1 MTTWH
6 VQLLGGFDIR
16 CNGISL
22 SSAFQTDNARL
33 LFTWLCFHQR
43 QAVRRETLTG
53 LFWPDRPQAA
63 AQNTLRVTLSR
74 IRRALGKAS
83 SLLYTSAQTVT
94 LNVPP
99 VWQVDALQFEQIVT
113 TIHSHNHRSILG
125 CRHCQEL
132 LQTAETLYQGEFIA
146 GFTPESEPLF
156 DWYTRQRE
164 YFHRSF
170 LSVLAQLGEYAL
182 RAHDWHSVLTYATRQ
197 LEAEPWHESA
207 HRQLM
212 LALARQGQRASALAQ
227 YQNCCKILQQELGV
241 EPEPVTQELAV
252 AIREGGLPDD
262 PSYLT
267 SRRQAMALDQLPLV
281 GREQEIQTLTD
292 LINRPDLQLITV
304 VGEGGVGK
312 TRLAIR
318 AAQLMRFAFPDGV
331 CYIFLHP
338 EDGFAANIGL
348 LTLNPVQYLAH
359 CIATTCEIA
368 LNERQSTE
376 AQVIAALQNRA
387 CLLVFDSFEHV
398 VTASLFLKEL
408 LSAATQCVA
417 LVTSRQR
424 LYLRQ
429 EHVLHLAPLSTTSTA
444 QQVSPGARMF
454 VELARRQGMTFTT
467 ADEYC
472 DIDQVCSALSGLPLG
487 IELAVACLNS
497 MNLTTLRQ
505 TVFRSVK
512 SLNSPILDVPGR
524 HRSLQAVFES
534 TWNSLSEASRQAL
547 AMLSVVNAA
556 CPLAAALAIT
566 ESEQALAELIELSLV
581 HHLAEDRIWLHEYV
595 RQFASEKLAQD
606 FDHANFR
613 EVAYRRHAHWFL
625 RWLTSSRSDLRGPQ
639 SFEIRENL
647 AANLID
653 IEAAWHWALV
663 HAEWDLVANAAL
675 AYEDLYRLMGR
686 FVAGVERFQQ
696 SLAYVTN
703 PITSSAKRL
712 RASLLS
718 GYVSLQRLR
727 SGHQHVFSVT
737 AEALALAEQLA
748 DPLLQAMIKC
758 QSGMLN
764 TLAGDH
770 EQGQQEFLQA
780 LALLNGP
787 NGTFHDTDALLIIAT
802 CLRSLSEIDLRL
814 GNLEA
819 ATDFAQR
826 AMAVCQQTH
835 DHLAIARCFE
845 TLSNVVSAQGKLEE
859 SDHYL
864 RQALDIY
871 QRLRVTYQKTRVLD
885 LLAQNADARG
895 DYALAQR
902 YYFQGLA
909 LARESGDRDAEIIAR
924 INLGISADF
933 MGNYDQALEH
943 TRLALALSELVSD
956 RRHRTTITANLS
968 LYAHHNQRHN
978 LALSYAQATIEQ
990 AQRSGLRELEGYGYD
1005 FQGHALLAL
1014 HHLDEAELSY
1024 QKALHIRQQ
1033 FNNPALVLES
1043 QAGLTRVAL
1052 ARHDTTEALRR
1063 ALPIVDHLLAGGHLN
1078 GAEETLRIYWTVYQ
1092 ALMLNADARAS
1103 AILALGYHLI
1113 QERAGRLSDPRQRS
1127 IYLNID
1133 VHRQIVATYQA
1144 QIGQSDR
1151 PMSSHMSVA

>member
-1 MTTWH
+1 MKTWH

-33 LFTWLCFHQR
+33 LFTWLCFHQQ

-53 LFWPDRPQAA
+53 LFWPDRPQTA

-74 IRRALGKAS
+74 IRQALGEAS
-83 SLLYTSAQTVT
+83 SLLHTSAQTVT

-99 VWQVDALQFEQIVT
+99 VWQVDALWFEQIVT
-113 TIHSHNHRSILG
+113 AIHSHDHRSIPG

-132 LQTAETLYQGEFIA
+132 LRTAATLYQGEFLA
-146 GFTPESEPLF
+146 GFTPDSELLF
-156 DWYTRQRE
+156 EWCIRQRE

-170 LSVLAQLGEYAL
+170 LSVLTHLGEYAL
-182 RAHDWHSVLTYATRQ
+182 LAHDWQSVLAYATRQ
-197 LEAEPWHESA
+197 LEAEPWHELA

-212 LALARQGQRASALAQ
+212 LALARQGQRASALVQ
-227 YQNCCKILQQELGV
+227 YQNCCKILRQELGI
-241 EPEPVTQELAV
+241 EPEPATQELAI
-252 AIREGGLPDD
+252 AIREGNLPDA
-262 PSYLT
+262 PSYLK
-267 SRRQAMALDQLPLV
+267 SQRQAMALDQLPLV

-292 LINRPDLQLITV
+292 LINRSDLQLITV
-304 VGEGGVGK
+304 AGEGGVGK

-331 CYIFLHP
+331 YYIFLHP

-359 CIATTCEIA
+359 CIANTCEIA
-368 LNERQSTE
+368 LNDRQSTE

-429 EHVLHLAPLSTTSTA
+429 EHVLHLAPLSTISTT
-444 QQVSPGARMF
+444 QQVSPSARMF

-467 ADEYC
+467 ANEYY

-487 IELAVACLNS
+487 IELAAACLNS
-497 MNLTTLRQ
+497 MNLATLRQ
-505 TVFRSVK
+505 TVFRSIK

-566 ESEQALAELIELSLV
+566 ESEQVLTELIELSLV
-581 HHLAEDRIWLHEYV
+581 HHLAGDRIWLHEYI
-595 RQFASEKLAQD
+595 RQFAGEKLTQD
-606 FDHANFR
+606 FEHANLR
-613 EVAYRRHAHWFL
+613 EVACRRHAHWFL
-625 RWLTSSRSDLRGPQ
+625 KWLTSSRSGLRGPQ
-639 SFEIRENL
+639 SFEVREDL
-647 AANLID
+647 VANLID
-653 IEAAWHWALV
+653 IEVAWHWALV
-663 HAEWDLVANAAL
+663 NAEWDLVANAAL

-814 GNLEA
+814 GNLGT
-819 ATDFAQR
+819 ATDFAQQ
-826 AMAVCQQTH
+826 AIAVCRQTH

-859 SDHYL
+859 SEHYL
-864 RQALDIY
+864 HQALEIY
-871 QRLRVTYQKTRVLD
+871 QRLRVTYQKTRILD

-909 LARESGDRDAEIIAR
+909 LARECGDRDAEIIAH

-943 TRLALALSELVSD
+943 TQIALALSELVSD
-956 RRHRTTITANLS
+956 RRHHTTITANLS
-968 LYAHHNQRHN
+968 LYAHHNQRHE

-1033 FNNPALVLES
+1033 FNNPVLVLES

-1052 ARHDTTEALRR
+1052 ARHDATEALRR
-1063 ALPIVDHLLAGGHLN
+1063 ALPIVEHLLAGGHLN

-1092 ALMLNADARAS
+1092 VLTFNADARAS

-1113 QERAGRLSDPRQRS
+1113 QERANKLSDPRQRS

-1133 VHRQIVATYQA
+1133 VHRQIVETYQA
-1144 QIGQSDR
+1144 QIGQSDQ